1 MGERSDKE
9 YFMDWNERYN
19 NDDMPWEKGVGTP
32 VLTELLSIVPEY
44 FKTNTNALVIGC
56 GLGHDVA
63 MLHEAGINAA
73 GLDISETALKL
84 AREAHP
90 ELGDVWI
97 LDDLFTISA
106 RTSSYDLVWEHTCY
120 CAIPPDKRNDYV
132 TSVYDLLKPNAYFA
146 GVFFTDTG
154 QAPDVG
160 PPFSTTRN
168 EVFFNFSTLFQL
180 VWEGKPKQSY
190 PGRENCEWVMIWQ
203 KSNTD

>member
-1 MGERSDKE
+1 
-9 YFMDWNERYN
+9 MDWNERYN

-63 MLHEAGINAA
+63 MLQEAGINAA

-90 ELGDVWI
+90 ELGEVWI
-97 LDDLFTISA
+97 LDDLFTISGRA
-106 RTSSYDLVWEHTCY
+106 SSYDLVWEHTCY
-120 CAIPPDKRNDYV
+120 CAIPPDKRKDYV

-203 KSNTD
+203 KPKTR